1 MTHPTIS
8 VRCFRYDP
16 EADPEPRFQDYQVP
30 LQDGEMSV
38 LDCLD
43 HIREHLDPGLAYF
56 KNCQLGFCQR
66 CSLRVN
72 GKVVMACETA
82 ADGDL
87 VLEPVN
93 ADEVIR
99 DLWCNST

>member
-1 MTHPTIS
+1 MTHPTIN

-16 EADPEPRFQDYQVP
+16 ETDSEPRFQDYQVP
-30 LQDGEMSV
+30 LADGEISV
-38 LDCLD
+38 LDCLEY
-43 HIREHLDPGLAYF
+43 IREHHDPGLAYF

-72 GKVVMACETA
+72 GKVVIACETT
-82 ADGDL
+82 ADADL

-93 ADEVIR
+93 AGEVIR
-99 DLWCNST
+99 DLWCTST

>member
-1 MTHPTIS
+1 MTHPTIN

-16 EADPEPRFQDYQVP
+16 GADSEPRFQEYRVP

-38 LDCLD
+38 LDCLN
-43 HIREHLDPGLAYF
+43 HIREHLDPGLAF
-56 KNCQLGFCQR
+56 FSNCRLGFCQR

-72 GKVVMACETA
+72 GKVLMACETPA
-82 ADGDL
+82 GGDL

-93 ADEVIR
+93 EEEVIR
-99 DLWCNST
+99 DLWCKST